1 MGGGA
6 SKKDT
11 NEATVGHRTHRI
23 QSIKGELKVE
33 SLPEGQD
40 GRQKKRRNS
49 LVLESKLFYGDAMKW
64 SECEIEEEI
73 GRGNF
78 GVVYRAHCGMGRERK
93 RVAIKEVFFE
103 KGNSEVERQQF
114 QDFANEVKILKLV
127 QHPNIVRFLGA
138 VQDRPHY
145 CFVLEFAEGS
155 VGTFLT
161 MVGKSK
167 VKVTWGLLF
176 GIALGA
182 AKAIAYLHG
191 MTPQVLHRDI
201 KAENLLLTND
211 FTVKVTDFGL
221 SRIVHE
227 SAKKKYMTM
236 CGSIQWLAPEVIRGD
251 RYDSSID
258 VYSYGITIWEL
269 FNFEK
274 PFKNHDPINLPY
286 LVTVKNLRPDLR
298 KHVPELLRGF
308 MARSWDDDADMRPPF
323 DDIVRFLESC
333 SDYIDMEQLVDT
345 NTEYVEKEDAALV
358 SLAPGGDE
366 DDEGQASETA
376 SPSSPKH
383 KKVPGGLNSVGE
395 GEEQEGDAIPP
406 GQHPDVYQTGTSSRR
421 RISRL
426 DSQEVRKFK
435 EQILQQDGDNVTL
448 TPDITAVRS
457 LKDPADAPPP
467 ADAQVA
473 AVPVGASMPGA

>member
-1 MGGGA
+1 MLVTEFAPLGSLSDWFFAKEDAGTL
-6 SKKDT
+6 DT
-11 NEATVGHRTHRI
+11 VTMRH
-23 QSIKGELKVE
+23 
-33 SLPEGQD
+33 
-40 GRQKKRRNS
+40 
-49 LVLESKLFYGDAMKW
+49 
-64 SECEIEEEI
+64 
-73 GRGNF
+73 
-78 GVVYRAHCGMGRERK
+78 
-93 RVAIKEVFFE
+93 RVAMMQQICQGMEKLAKEGIIHRDLAARNV
-103 KGNSEVERQQF
+103 
-114 QDFANEVKILKLV
+114 
-127 QHPNIVRFLGA
+127 
-138 VQDRPHY
+138 
-145 CFVLEFAEGS
+145 
-155 VGTFLT
+155 
-161 MVGKSK
+161 
-167 VKVTWGLLF
+167 LLF
-176 GIALGA
+176 HYDPTNPA
-182 AKAIAYLHG
+182 A
-191 MTPQVLHRDI
+191 TS
-201 KAENLLLTND
+201 
-211 FTVKVTDFGL
+211 VKVTDFGL

-406 GQHPDVYQTGTSSRR
+406 GQHPDVYQVS
-421 RISRL
+421 
-426 DSQEVRKFK
+426 
-435 EQILQQDGDNVTL
+435 N
-448 TPDITAVRS
+448 
-457 LKDPADAPPP
+457 
-467 ADAQVA
+467 
-473 AVPVGASMPGA
+473 GAI